1 MYVYPCKWEDIS
13 LKSDVTQ
20 QWKINGE
27 RSESGSVLNLC
38 KCLYYLIPLLFLMKV
53 GLRYNDKTDKSQA
66 FYIIF
71 SVLYDIFYLTL
82 CPNFPVCF
90 LTFIYLWQSLVQ
102 QIQHF
107 FHRRE
112 TRTVCCF
119 LFPNLPTFSLLPLLF
134 VLPSCLPAFL
144 PSSFSFFAL
153 EKGTNEL

>member
-1 MYVYPCKWEDIS
+1 MRRHFLEIRCNTAVKN
-13 LKSDVTQ
+13 
-20 QWKINGE
+20 QWGE
-27 RSESGSVLNLC
+27 IRIWLSGVLNLC

-90 LTFIYLWQSLVQ
+90 LTFIYLWQSHVQ

-119 LFPNLPTFSLLPLLF
+119 LFPNLPTFSFSLLPLLF